1 MIVVGVDGSQG
12 GLVAVSW
19 AMREA
24 GLRGVKVRIV
34 HVVPGWAY
42 ELPDDAPYAYVGRW
56 MRQSAASVLA
66 DALRQARDERR
77 GGEVE
82 SELLR
87 GDPRLSLIRAS
98 KDADLLVVG
107 SHGLGGFGGL
117 LLGSVAL
124 GVSGQATCPVA
135 VIRRMRTQPRN
146 EVVVG
151 VDGSPG
157 GAAVIEFAFAEAGL
171 RGADL
176 RAIHAW
182 SESAAGGRPEGTPAR
197 IDQAGAERH
206 LLAQALTGQ
215 SERHP
220 EVRHVEHGE
229 RGHPVEVLLRV
240 SAGAGLL
247 VVGSRGRS
255 DVAGLL
261 LGSVSHSLLH
271 HAACPLVVIA
281 VADSA

>member
-1 MIVVGVDGSQG
+1 MIVVGVDGSQS
-12 GLVAVSW
+12 GLAAVSW

-24 GLRGVKVRIV
+24 DMRGVKVRIV

-42 ELPDDAPYAYVGRW
+42 ETPDDAPHVYVGCW

-66 DALRQARDERR
+66 DALRRAREERPWA
-77 GGEVE
+77 EVE

-87 GDPRLSLIRAS
+87 GDPRLALIRAS

-151 VDGSPG
+151 IDGSPG
-157 GAAVIEFAFAEAGL
+157 GAATIEFAFAEADL

-176 RAIHAW
+176 RAVHAW
-182 SESAAGGRPEGTPAR
+182 SESVAECRPEGAPAR
-197 IDQAGAERH
+197 IDQAGAKWL
-206 LLAQALTGQ
+206 LLAEALTGQ

-220 EVRHVEHGE
+220 GVRHVEHVE

-240 SAGAGLL
+240 STGAGLL
-247 VVGSRGRS
+247 VVGSRGRC

>member
-1 MIVVGVDGSQG
+1 MIVVGVDGSPG
-12 GLVAVSW
+12 GLAAVSW

-24 GLRGVKVRIV
+24 DMRGVKVRIV
-34 HVVPGWAY
+34 HVVPAWAY
-42 ELPDDAPYAYVGRW
+42 ELPDDAPHAHVGRW

-77 GGEVE
+77 GAEVE

-157 GAAVIEFAFAEAGL
+157 GAAAIEFAFTEADL

-176 RAIHAW
+176 RAVHAW
-182 SESAAGGRPEGTPAR
+182 SESTAGCRPESTSAPT
-197 IDQAGAERH
+197 DQAGAERL
-206 LLAQALTGQ
+206 LLARALTSQG
-215 SERHP
+215 EHP
-220 EVRHVEHGE
+220 PGVKLVEHVE

-240 SAGAGLL
+240 SMGAGLL

-255 DVAGLL
+255 DVAGML